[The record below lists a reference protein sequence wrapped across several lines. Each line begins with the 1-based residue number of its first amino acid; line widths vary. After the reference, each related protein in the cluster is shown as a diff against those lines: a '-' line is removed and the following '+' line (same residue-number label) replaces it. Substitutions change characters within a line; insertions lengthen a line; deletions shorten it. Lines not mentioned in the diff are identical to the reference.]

1 MRWFYNLRI
10 SSRLVAGFVLVALIA
25 GIIGYIGYVNIHKL
39 DEMDT
44 MLYEKMTVPLAIVGE
59 LSANFQRSRINMLR
73 LIQHR
78 DITERDKYAARLSE
92 LKEETK
98 KHVADYEK
106 TYIDDND
113 RAMFKLFMD
122 INKEYETYVDR
133 VVDLVKAGKK
143 EEASNL
149 YYGEIE
155 KIKDKEQDILKKV
168 TEYNEKAAKETS
180 DKNTVHA
187 NATGRLMII
196 ISIIGMVVAV
206 ALGLFISNS
215 ISKPLRI
222 MVKAAE
228 DIAHGDLSVNVD
240 YDARDEVGT
249 LAAAFREMI
258 KKVKLLTYDA
268 DMLVKNAVEGNLAN
282 RADATKHE
290 GEYRKII
297 DGINSTLDAIIGPLN
312 MAADCIAQ
320 ISKGDTPDKITADYR
335 GDFNNVKNNLN
346 KLLDVLKA
354 LTADTDSLVKNAVDG
369 NLANRADATRHE
381 GGYRKIVEG
390 INATLDAI
398 IGPLNMAAEYIARIS
413 KGDIPDKITADYRG
427 DFNNVKN
434 NLNKLIDAEHE
445 IVATAENLSAGNLT
459 VRVKV
464 RSEQDKLMQAMLA
477 MINKLIDVVRDV
489 QQASDQVAAGSQQMS
504 STAQELSQGSSEQA
518 AAAEEVSSSMEQ
530 MAANIRG
537 NSDNA
542 QVTEKIAQ
550 KSSSSAKE
558 GARVVIQTVKAM
570 KDISEKIKMIE
581 DIARQTNLLALN
593 AAIEAARAGEHGKGF
608 AVVAS
613 EVRELAG
620 RSQTAAAEINNLV
633 TSSVDV
639 SERAGEMLN
648 AMLPDI
654 QKTAELVQEIT
665 ASSVEQN
672 SGAEQINKA
681 IQQLDQ
687 VIQQNAASAEEIS
700 STSEEL
706 SAQAQQLQDIMTFFK
721 TDERGGNGSARK
733 GKSAPKRPAIKT
745 AETER
750 HVVKY
755 PGKTI
760 EHAPARRT
768 GMSVKV
774 EQEDRD
780 DSHDAEYER
789 Y

>member
-1 MRWFYNLRI
+1 MRWFYNLKI
-10 SSRLVAGFVLVALIA
+10 SSRLVTGFVLVALIA

-39 DEMDT
+39 DDMDT
-44 MLYEKMTVPLAIVGE
+44 MLYEKMTVPLGIAGE
-59 LSANFQRSRINMLR
+59 LSASFQRSRINMLR

-78 DITERDKYAARLSE
+78 DITERDKYVDRLSE
-92 LKEETK
+92 VKEETK
-98 KHVADYEK
+98 KHVVDYEK

-113 RAMFKLFMD
+113 RAIFKQFID
-122 INKEYETYVDR
+122 VNKEYETYVDR
-133 VVDLVKAGKK
+133 IVDLVKAGKN
-143 EEASNL
+143 EEASTL
-149 YYGEIE
+149 FYGEVE
-155 KIKDKEQDILKKV
+155 KIKDKEQEVLKKV
-168 TEYNEKAAKETS
+168 MEYNEKAAKETA

-215 ISKPLRI
+215 ISKPLKA

-228 DIAHGDLSVNVD
+228 DIAHGDLSVNVE
-240 YDARDEVGT
+240 YNARDEVGT
-249 LAAAFREMI
+249 LAGAFREMI
-258 KKVKLLTYDA
+258 NKIKLLTSDT

-297 DGINSTLDAIIGPLN
+297 DGINSTLDAIIGQLN
-312 MAADCIAQ
+312 MAADY
-320 ISKGDTPDKITADYR
+320 IT
-335 GDFNNVKNNLN
+335 
-346 KLLDVLKA
+346 
-354 LTADTDSLVKNAVDG
+354 
-369 NLANRADATRHE
+369 
-381 GGYRKIVEG
+381 
-390 INATLDAI
+390 
-398 IGPLNMAAEYIARIS
+398 RIS
-413 KGDIPDKITADYRG
+413 KGDIPDKITAEYRG
-427 DFNNVKN
+427 DFNNIKN
-434 NLNKLIDAEHE
+434 NLNKLIEAENE
-445 IVATAENLSAGNLT
+445 IVALAENLSVGNLM
-459 VRVKV
+459 VKIKA
-464 RSEQDKLMQAMLA
+464 RSEQDKLMQGLLRMT
-477 MINKLIDVVRDV
+477 NKLTEVVLDV
-489 QQASDQVAAGSQQMS
+489 QQASDQVATGSQQMS
-504 STAQELSQGSSEQA
+504 STSQELSQGSSEQA

-530 MAANIRG
+530 MTANIRG

-570 KDISEKIKMIE
+570 KDISEKIKIIE

-687 VIQQNAASAEEIS
+687 VIQQNAAAAEEIS

-706 SAQAQQLQDIMTFFK
+706 SAQAQQLQDIMTFFR
-721 TDERGGNGSARK
+721 TDERGGSGFARK
-733 GKSAPKRPAIKT
+733 SKSAPKRPAIKT

-750 HVVKY
+750 NVVKH
-755 PGKTI
+755 PGKAI

-768 GMSVKV
+768 GMFVKV

-780 DSHDAEYER
+780 DSHDTEYEK